1 MSPVVSDLHTEYHS
15 DLSFLFFLQTL
26 FCVLIVYLGDF
37 LQTYV
42 LLLKK
47 NLLQNEF
54 LIVLLYLFISYCISY
69 LFISFFFFFF
79 FFFFISYCICL

>member
-1 MSPVVSDLHTEYHS
+1 MSPVVSDLRTEYHS

-37 LQTYV
+37 LQTFV

-54 LIVLLYLFISYCISY
+54 LIVLLVCSHILLFLLVAQNFESK
-69 LFISFFFFFF
+69 F
-79 FFFFISYCICL
+79 

>member
-54 LIVLLYLFISYCISY
+54 LIVLFVCSHILLFLLVARNFQSK
-69 LFISFFFFFF
+69 F
-79 FFFFISYCICL
+79 